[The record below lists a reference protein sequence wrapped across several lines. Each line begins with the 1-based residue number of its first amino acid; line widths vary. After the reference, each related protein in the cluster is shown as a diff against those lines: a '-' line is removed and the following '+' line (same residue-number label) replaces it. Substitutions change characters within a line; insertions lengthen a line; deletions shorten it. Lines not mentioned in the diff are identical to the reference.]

1 MFAPQIKRKRVT
13 DLAPGEPEGALVL
26 SCPSWQTEQ
35 ISMARII

>member
-13 DLAPGEPEGALVL
+13 DLACGEPEGALVL
-26 SCPSWQTEQ
+26 SWPSWQTEQ